1 MKPNY
6 FKLFAGIPL
15 ILCCLF
21 LSSCKIMKPSDY
33 KKAKEV
39 VSSELAKVGLHGN
52 VKINR
57 LSWQALEIPGYNV
70 DFTYSEKTYD
80 GQTVPLEVHAF
91 LQNDWSDPYGQTTPS
106 YKEVFTEQKI
116 VQKKEAQLLDKLKK
130 QDLGLTLSYFHFIS
144 NVDSSYQKE
153 SAEELEELAAQ
164 NRQEGKNDFAGYYQ
178 IPYATLIQKGL
189 VRMMISVEDDQAIQE
204 KDLKSAAKKL
214 DASDLPDGD
223 YDFYYSK
230 GSYADSIS
238 YSFKVK
244 DGKVIFYEDQNKP
257 E

>member
-153 SAEELEELAAQ
+153 AAEELEELAAQ

-178 IPYATLIQKGL
+178 IPYATLIQKGM

-204 KDLKSAAKKL
+204 KDLKAAAKKL

-223 YDFYYSK
+223 YVFYYLDFK
-230 GSYADSIS
+230 NKDHESIT
-238 YSFKVK
+238 YKFNVK
-244 DGKVIFYEDQNKP
+244 DGQVVKLDQ
-257 E
+257 

>member
-1 MKPNY
+1 MKSNY
-6 FKLFAGIPL
+6 FKLLEGLLLF
-15 ILCCLF
+15 LCCLF

-39 VSSELAKVGLHGN
+39 VSGELAKVGLHGD

-57 LSWQALEIPGYNV
+57 LSWQALEIPGYKV

-106 YKEVFTEQKI
+106 YKEVFTDQKS

-130 QDLGLTLSYFHFIS
+130 QDLGLTLSYFHFLP
-144 NVDSSYQKE
+144 NVSSSYQKE
-153 SAEELEELAAQ
+153 AAEELEELAAQ
-164 NRQEGKNDFAGYYQ
+164 NRQEGKKDFAGYYQ
-178 IPYATLIQKGL
+178 IPYTTLIQKGM
-189 VRMMISVEDDQAIQE
+189 VRMMISVEDDQVIQE
-204 KDLKSAAKKL
+204 KDLKAAAKKL

-223 YDFYYSK
+223 YDFYYLNFKNKDHESV
-230 GSYADSIS
+230 SYN
-238 YSFKVK
+238 FKVK
-244 DGKVIFYEDQNKP
+244 DGQVMKLD
-257 E
+257 

>member
-1 MKPNY
+1 MKLNY
-6 FKLFAGIPL
+6 FKLFVGIPL
-15 ILCCLF
+15 ILCCLL

-52 VKINR
+52 IKINR
-57 LSWQALEIPGYNV
+57 LSWQALEIPGYKV

-106 YKEVFTEQKI
+106 YKEVFTEQKT

-130 QDLGLTLSYFHFIS
+130 QDLGLTLSYFHFLS

-153 SAEELEELAAQ
+153 AAEELEELAAQ

-178 IPYATLIQKGL
+178 IPYATLIQKGM

-204 KDLKSAAKKL
+204 KDLKAAAKKL
-214 DASDLPDGD
+214 DASVLPDGD
-223 YDFYYSK
+223 YDFYYLDFK
-230 GSYADSIS
+230 NKDHESIS
-238 YSFKVK
+238 YHFKVK
-244 DGKVIFYEDQNKP
+244 DGQVVKLDQ
-257 E
+257 

>member
-1 MKPNY
+1 MKPNF
-6 FKLFAGIPL
+6 FKPLVGIPL
-15 ILCCLF
+15 FLCCLL

-39 VSSELAKVGLHGN
+39 VSSELAKVGLHGD

-57 LSWQALEIPGYNV
+57 LSWQALEIPGYKV

-106 YKEVFTEQKI
+106 YKEVFTDQKS

-130 QDLGLTLSYFHFIS
+130 QDLGLTLSYFHFLP
-144 NVDSSYQKE
+144 NVSSSYQKE
-153 SAEELEELAAQ
+153 AAEELEELAAQ
-164 NRQEGKNDFAGYYQ
+164 NRQEGKKDFAGYYQ
-178 IPYATLIQKGL
+178 IPYTTLIQKGM
-189 VRMMISVEDDQAIQE
+189 VRMMISVEDDQVIQE
-204 KDLKSAAKKL
+204 KDLKAAAKKL

-223 YDFYYSK
+223 YDFYYLNFKNKDHESV
-230 GSYADSIS
+230 SYN
-238 YSFKVK
+238 FKVK
-244 DGKVIFYEDQNKP
+244 DGQVMKLD
-257 E
+257 

>member
-70 DFTYSEKTYD
+70 DFTYQEKTYD

-178 IPYATLIQKGL
+178 IPYATLIQKGM
-189 VRMMISVEDDQAIQE
+189 VRMMISVEDDQAIKE
-204 KDLKSAAKKL
+204 KDLKVAAKKL
-214 DASDLPDGD
+214 DASVLPDGD
-223 YDFYYSK
+223 YDFYYLDFK
-230 GSYADSIS
+230 NKDHESIT
-238 YSFKVK
+238 YKFNVK
-244 DGKVIFYEDQNKP
+244 DGQVVKLDQ
-257 E
+257 

>member
-39 VSSELAKVGLHGN
+39 VSSELAKVGLHGD

-57 LSWQALEIPGYNV
+57 LSWQALEIPGYKV

-106 YKEVFTEQKI
+106 YKEVFTEQKV

-130 QDLGLTLSYFHFIS
+130 QDLGMTLSYFHFLP
-144 NVDSSYQKE
+144 NVSSSYQKE
-153 SAEELEELAAQ
+153 AAAELEELAAQ
-164 NRQEGKNDFAGYYQ
+164 NRQEGKKDFAGYYQ
-178 IPYATLIQKGL
+178 IPYATLIQKGM
-189 VRMMISVEDDQAIQE
+189 VRMMISVEDDQSIQE
-204 KDLKSAAKKL
+204 KDLKAAAKKL
-214 DASDLPDGD
+214 DASVLPDGD
-223 YDFYYSK
+223 YDFYYLDFK
-230 GSYADSIS
+230 NKDHESIS
-238 YSFKVK
+238 YHFKVK
-244 DGKVIFYEDQNKP
+244 DGQVVKLDQ
-257 E
+257 

>member
-1 MKPNY
+1 MKLNY

-15 ILCCLF
+15 ILCCLL

-52 VKINR
+52 IKINR
-57 LSWQALEIPGYNV
+57 LSWQALEIPGYKV

-106 YKEVFTEQKI
+106 YKEVFTEQKT
-116 VQKKEAQLLDKLKK
+116 VQKKEAQLLNKLKK
-130 QDLGLTLSYFHFIS
+130 QDLGLTFSYFHFLP

-153 SAEELEELAAQ
+153 AAEELEELAAQ

-223 YDFYYSK
+223 YDFYYLDFK
-230 GSYADSIS
+230 NKDHESIS
-238 YSFKVK
+238 YHFKVK
-244 DGKVIFYEDQNKP
+244 DGQVVKLDQ
-257 E
+257 

>member
-15 ILCCLF
+15 ILCCLL

-52 VKINR
+52 IKINR
-57 LSWQALEIPGYNV
+57 LSWQALEIPGYKV

-106 YKEVFTEQKI
+106 YKEVFTEQKT

-130 QDLGLTLSYFHFIS
+130 QDLGLTLSYFHFLS

-153 SAEELEELAAQ
+153 AAEELEELAAQ

-178 IPYATLIQKGL
+178 IPYATLIQKGM

-204 KDLKSAAKKL
+204 KDLKAAAKKL
-214 DASDLPDGD
+214 DASVLPDGD
-223 YDFYYSK
+223 YDFYYLDFK
-230 GSYADSIS
+230 NKDHESIS
-238 YSFKVK
+238 YHFNVK
-244 DGKVIFYEDQNKP
+244 DGQVVKLDQ
-257 E
+257 

>member
-1 MKPNY
+1 MKLNY
-6 FKLFAGIPL
+6 FKLFVGIPL
-15 ILCCLF
+15 ILCCLL

-52 VKINR
+52 IKINR
-57 LSWQALEIPGYNV
+57 LSWQALEIPGYKV

-106 YKEVFTEQKI
+106 YKEVFTEQKT
-116 VQKKEAQLLDKLKK
+116 VQKKEAQLLDKLKE
-130 QDLGLTLSYFHFIS
+130 QDLGLTLSYFRFLP

-153 SAEELEELAAQ
+153 AAEELEELAAQ

-204 KDLKSAAKKL
+204 KDLKAAAKKL
-214 DASDLPDGD
+214 DASVLPDGD
-223 YDFYYSK
+223 YDFYYLDFK
-230 GSYADSIS
+230 NKDHESIS
-238 YSFKVK
+238 YHFNVK
-244 DGKVIFYEDQNKP
+244 DGQVVKLDQ
-257 E
+257 

>member
-1 MKPNY
+1 MKLNY

-15 ILCCLF
+15 ILCCLL
-21 LSSCKIMKPSDY
+21 LSSCKIMTSSDY
-33 KKAKEV
+33 KKAQEV
-39 VSSELAKVGLHGN
+39 VSSELAKVGLHGD

-57 LSWQALEIPGYNV
+57 LSWQALEIPGYKV

-106 YKEVFTEQKI
+106 YKEVFTEQKT

-130 QDLGLTLSYFHFIS
+130 QDLGLTLSYFHFLP

-153 SAEELEELAAQ
+153 AAEELEELAAQ

-178 IPYATLIQKGL
+178 IPYATLIQKGM

-204 KDLKSAAKKL
+204 KDLKAAAKKL
-214 DASDLPDGD
+214 DASVLPDGD
-223 YDFYYSK
+223 YDFYYLDFK
-230 GSYADSIS
+230 NKDHESIS
-238 YSFKVK
+238 YHFNVK
-244 DGKVIFYEDQNKP
+244 DGQVVKLDQ
-257 E
+257 

>member
-6 FKLFAGIPL
+6 SKLFAWMPL
-15 ILCCLF
+15 FLCCLF

-39 VSSELAKVGLHGN
+39 VSGELVKVGLHGD

-57 LSWQALEIPGYNV
+57 LSWQALEIPGYKV

-106 YKEVFTEQKI
+106 YKEVFTEQKT
-116 VQKKEAQLLDKLKK
+116 VQKKESQLLDKLKK
-130 QDLGLTLSYFHFIS
+130 QDLGLTFSYFHFLP

-153 SAEELEELAAQ
+153 AAEELEELAAQ
-164 NRQEGKNDFAGYYQ
+164 NRQEGKKDFAGYYQ
-178 IPYATLIQKGL
+178 IPYTTLIQKGM
-189 VRMMISVEDDQAIQE
+189 VRMMISVEDDQVIQE
-204 KDLKSAAKKL
+204 KDLKAAAKKL

-223 YDFYYSK
+223 YDFYYLNFKNKDHESV
-230 GSYADSIS
+230 SYN
-238 YSFKVK
+238 FKVK
-244 DGKVIFYEDQNKP
+244 DGQVMKLD
-257 E
+257 

>member
-1 MKPNY
+1 MKSNY
-6 FKLFAGIPL
+6 FKLLAGL
-15 ILCCLF
+15 LLFLSCLC

-39 VSSELAKVGLHGN
+39 VSGELTKVGLHGN

-57 LSWQALEIPGYNV
+57 LSWQALEIPGYKV

-106 YKEVFTEQKI
+106 YKEVFTDQKS

-130 QDLGLTLSYFHFIS
+130 QDLGLTLSYFHFLP
-144 NVDSSYQKE
+144 NVSSSYQKE
-153 SAEELEELAAQ
+153 AAEELEELAAQ
-164 NRQEGKNDFAGYYQ
+164 NRQEGKKDFAGYYQ
-178 IPYATLIQKGL
+178 IPYTTLIQKGM
-189 VRMMISVEDDQAIQE
+189 VRMMISVEDDQVIQE
-204 KDLKSAAKKL
+204 KDLKAAAKKL

-223 YDFYYSK
+223 YDFYYLNFKNKDHESV
-230 GSYADSIS
+230 SYN
-238 YSFKVK
+238 FKVK
-244 DGKVIFYEDQNKP
+244 DGQVMKLD
-257 E
+257 

>member
-1 MKPNY
+1 MKPNF
-6 FKLFAGIPL
+6 FKPLVGIPL
-15 ILCCLF
+15 FLCCLL

-57 LSWQALEIPGYNV
+57 LSWQALEIPGYKV

-106 YKEVFTEQKI
+106 YKEVFTDQKS

-130 QDLGLTLSYFHFIS
+130 QDLGLTLSYFHFLP
-144 NVDSSYQKE
+144 NVSSSYQKE
-153 SAEELEELAAQ
+153 AAEELEELAAQ
-164 NRQEGKNDFAGYYQ
+164 NRQEGKKDFAGYYQ
-178 IPYATLIQKGL
+178 IPYTTLIQKGM
-189 VRMMISVEDDQAIQE
+189 VRMMISVEDDQVIQE
-204 KDLKSAAKKL
+204 KDLKAAAKKL

-223 YDFYYSK
+223 YDFYYLNFKNKDHESV
-230 GSYADSIS
+230 SYN
-238 YSFKVK
+238 FKVK
-244 DGKVIFYEDQNKP
+244 DGQVMKLD
-257 E
+257 

>member
-1 MKPNY
+1 MKLND

-15 ILCCLF
+15 VLCCLL
-21 LSSCKIMKPSDY
+21 LSSCKIMTPSDY

-39 VSSELAKVGLHGN
+39 VNSELAKVGLHGD

-57 LSWQALEIPGYNV
+57 LSWQALEIPGYKV
-70 DFTYSEKTYD
+70 DFTYSKKTYD

-178 IPYATLIQKGL
+178 IPYATLIQKGM
-189 VRMMISVEDDQAIQE
+189 VRMMISVEDDQSIQE
-204 KDLKSAAKKL
+204 KDLKAAAKKL
-214 DASDLPDGD
+214 DASVLPDGD
-223 YDFYYSK
+223 YDFYYLDFK
-230 GSYADSIS
+230 NKDHESIS
-238 YSFKVK
+238 YHFNVK
-244 DGKVIFYEDQNKP
+244 DGQVVKLDQ
-257 E
+257 

>member
-1 MKPNY
+1 MT
-6 FKLFAGIPL
+6 
-15 ILCCLF
+15 
-21 LSSCKIMKPSDY
+21 PSDY

-52 VKINR
+52 IKINR
-57 LSWQALEIPGYNV
+57 LSWQALEIPGYKV

-106 YKEVFTEQKI
+106 YKEVFTEQKT

-130 QDLGLTLSYFHFIS
+130 QDLGLTLSYFHFLP

-153 SAEELEELAAQ
+153 AAEELEELAAQ

-178 IPYATLIQKGL
+178 IPYATLIQKGM

-204 KDLKSAAKKL
+204 KYLKAAAKKL
-214 DASDLPDGD
+214 DASVLPDGD
-223 YDFYYSK
+223 YDFYYLDFK
-230 GSYADSIS
+230 NKDHESIS
-238 YSFKVK
+238 YHFNVK
-244 DGKVIFYEDQNKP
+244 DGQVVKLDQ
-257 E
+257 

>member
-1 MKPNY
+1 MKSNY
-6 FKLFAGIPL
+6 FKLLAGL
-15 ILCCLF
+15 LLFLSCLC

-39 VSSELAKVGLHGN
+39 VSGELTKVGLHGN

-57 LSWQALEIPGYNV
+57 LSWQALEIPGYKV

-106 YKEVFTEQKI
+106 YKEVFTDQKS

-130 QDLGLTLSYFHFIS
+130 QDLGLTLSYFHFLP
-144 NVDSSYQKE
+144 NVSSSYQKE
-153 SAEELEELAAQ
+153 AAEELEELAAQ
-164 NRQEGKNDFAGYYQ
+164 NRQEGKKDFAGYYQ
-178 IPYATLIQKGL
+178 IPYTTLIQKGM

-204 KDLKSAAKKL
+204 KDLKAAAKKL

-223 YDFYYSK
+223 YDFYYLNFKNKDHESV
-230 GSYADSIS
+230 SYN
-238 YSFKVK
+238 FKVK
-244 DGKVIFYEDQNKP
+244 DGQVMKLD
-257 E
+257 

>member
-1 MKPNY
+1 MT
-6 FKLFAGIPL
+6 
-15 ILCCLF
+15 
-21 LSSCKIMKPSDY
+21 SSDY
-33 KKAKEV
+33 KKAQEV
-39 VSSELAKVGLHGN
+39 VSSELAKVGLHGD

-57 LSWQALEIPGYNV
+57 LSWQALEIPGYKV

-178 IPYATLIQKGL
+178 IPYATLIQKGM
-189 VRMMISVEDDQAIQE
+189 VRMMISVEDDQSIQE
-204 KDLKSAAKKL
+204 KDLKAAAKKL
-214 DASDLPDGD
+214 DASILPDGD
-223 YDFYYSK
+223 YDFYYLDFK
-230 GSYADSIS
+230 NKDHESIS
-238 YSFKVK
+238 YHFNVK
-244 DGKVIFYEDQNKP
+244 DGQVVKLDQ
-257 E
+257 

>member
-1 MKPNY
+1 MKPNF
-6 FKLFAGIPL
+6 FKPLAVIPL
-15 ILCCLF
+15 FLCCLF

-39 VSSELAKVGLHGN
+39 VSGELAKVGLHGD

-57 LSWQALEIPGYNV
+57 LSWQALEIPGYKV

-106 YKEVFTEQKI
+106 YKEVFTDQKS

-130 QDLGLTLSYFHFIS
+130 QDLGLTLSYFHFLP
-144 NVDSSYQKE
+144 NVSSSYQKE
-153 SAEELEELAAQ
+153 AAEELEELAAQ
-164 NRQEGKNDFAGYYQ
+164 NRQEGKKDFAGYYQ
-178 IPYATLIQKGL
+178 IPYTTLIQKGM
-189 VRMMISVEDDQAIQE
+189 VRMMISVEDDQVIQE
-204 KDLKSAAKKL
+204 KDLKAAAKKL

-223 YDFYYSK
+223 YDFYYLNFKNKDHESV
-230 GSYADSIS
+230 SYN
-238 YSFKVK
+238 FKVK
-244 DGKVIFYEDQNKP
+244 DGQVMKLD
-257 E
+257 

>member
-1 MKPNY
+1 MKLND

-15 ILCCLF
+15 VLCCLL
-21 LSSCKIMKPSDY
+21 LSSCKIMTPSDY

-39 VSSELAKVGLHGN
+39 VNSELAKVGLHGD

-57 LSWQALEIPGYNV
+57 LSWQALEIPGYKV

-178 IPYATLIQKGL
+178 IPYATLIQKGM
-189 VRMMISVEDDQAIQE
+189 VRMMISVEDDQSIQE
-204 KDLKSAAKKL
+204 KDLKAAAKKL
-214 DASDLPDGD
+214 NASVLPDGD
-223 YDFYYSK
+223 YDFYYLDFK
-230 GSYADSIS
+230 NKDHESIS
-238 YSFKVK
+238 YHFNVK
-244 DGKVIFYEDQNKP
+244 DGQVVKLDQ
-257 E
+257 

>member
-1 MKPNY
+1 MKLNY

-15 ILCCLF
+15 ILCCLL
-21 LSSCKIMKPSDY
+21 LSSCKIMTSSDY
-33 KKAKEV
+33 KKAQEV

-52 VKINR
+52 IKINR
-57 LSWQALEIPGYNV
+57 LSWQALEIPGYKV

-106 YKEVFTEQKI
+106 YKEVFTEQKT

-130 QDLGLTLSYFHFIS
+130 QDLGLTLSYFHFLP
-144 NVDSSYQKE
+144 NVDSSYQE
-153 SAEELEELAAQ
+153 EAAEELEELAAQ

-178 IPYATLIQKGL
+178 IPYATLIQKGM

-204 KDLKSAAKKL
+204 KDLEAAAKKL
-214 DASDLPDGD
+214 DASVLPDGD
-223 YDFYYSK
+223 YDFYYLDFK
-230 GSYADSIS
+230 NKDHESIS
-238 YSFKVK
+238 YHFKVK
-244 DGKVIFYEDQNKP
+244 DGQVVKLDQ
-257 E
+257 

>member
-6 FKLFAGIPL
+6 SKLFAWMPL
-15 ILCCLF
+15 FLCCLF

-39 VSSELAKVGLHGN
+39 VSGELAKVGLHGN

-57 LSWQALEIPGYNV
+57 LSWQALEIPGYKV

-106 YKEVFTEQKI
+106 YKEVFTDQKS

-130 QDLGLTLSYFHFIS
+130 QDLGLTLSYFHFLP
-144 NVDSSYQKE
+144 NVSSSYQKE
-153 SAEELEELAAQ
+153 AAEELEELAAQ
-164 NRQEGKNDFAGYYQ
+164 NRQEGKKDFAG
-178 IPYATLIQKGL
+178 ITRLRTPPL
-189 VRMMISVEDDQAIQE
+189 
-204 KDLKSAAKKL
+204 
-214 DASDLPDGD
+214 
-223 YDFYYSK
+223 
-230 GSYADSIS
+230 
-238 YSFKVK
+238 FKRGWFV
-244 DGKVIFYEDQNKP
+244 
-257 E
+257 

>member
-1 MKPNY
+1 MKLNY

-15 ILCCLF
+15 ILCCLL
-21 LSSCKIMKPSDY
+21 LSSCKIMTSSDY

-57 LSWQALEIPGYNV
+57 LSWQALEIPGYKV
-70 DFTYSEKTYD
+70 DFTYLEKTYD

-106 YKEVFTEQKI
+106 YKEVFTEQKE
-116 VQKKEAQLLDKLKK
+116 VQKKEPQLLDKLKK
-130 QDLGLTLSYFHFIS
+130 QDLGMTLSHFHFLP
-144 NVDSSYQKE
+144 NVSSSYQKE
-153 SAEELEELAAQ
+153 AAEELEELAAQ

-189 VRMMISVEDDQAIQE
+189 VRMMISVEDDQSIQE
-204 KDLKSAAKKL
+204 KDLKAAAKKL
-214 DASDLPDGD
+214 DASVLPDGD
-223 YDFYYSK
+223 YDFYYLDFK
-230 GSYADSIS
+230 NKDHESIS
-238 YSFKVK
+238 YHFNVK
-244 DGKVIFYEDQNKP
+244 DGQVVKLDQ
-257 E
+257 

>member
-1 MKPNY
+1 MKLNY

-15 ILCCLF
+15 ILCCLL

-52 VKINR
+52 IKINR
-57 LSWQALEIPGYNV
+57 LSWQALEIPGYKV

-106 YKEVFTEQKI
+106 YKEVFTDQKS

-130 QDLGLTLSYFHFIS
+130 QDLGLTLSYFHFLP
-144 NVDSSYQKE
+144 NVSSSYQKE
-153 SAEELEELAAQ
+153 AAEELEELAAQ
-164 NRQEGKNDFAGYYQ
+164 NRQEGKKDFAGYYQ
-178 IPYATLIQKGL
+178 IPYTTLIHKGM
-189 VRMMISVEDDQAIQE
+189 VRMMISVEDDQVIQE
-204 KDLKSAAKKL
+204 KDLKAAAKKL

-223 YDFYYSK
+223 YDFYYLNFKNKDHESV
-230 GSYADSIS
+230 SYN
-238 YSFKVK
+238 FKVK
-244 DGKVIFYEDQNKP
+244 DGQVMKLD
-257 E
+257 

>member
-1 MKPNY
+1 MKLND

-15 ILCCLF
+15 VLCCLL
-21 LSSCKIMKPSDY
+21 LSSCKIMTPSDY

-39 VSSELAKVGLHGN
+39 VSSELAKVGLHGD

-57 LSWQALEIPGYNV
+57 LSWQALEIPGYKV

-106 YKEVFTEQKI
+106 YKEVFTEQKV

-130 QDLGLTLSYFHFIS
+130 QDLGMTLSYFHFLP
-144 NVDSSYQKE
+144 NVSSSYQKE
-153 SAEELEELAAQ
+153 AAAELEELAAQ
-164 NRQEGKNDFAGYYQ
+164 NRQEGKKDFAGYYQ
-178 IPYATLIQKGL
+178 IPYATLIQKGM

-204 KDLKSAAKKL
+204 KDLKAAAKKL

-223 YDFYYSK
+223 YDFYYLDFK
-230 GSYADSIS
+230 NKDHESIT
-238 YSFKVK
+238 YKFNVK
-244 DGKVIFYEDQNKP
+244 DGQVVKLDQ
-257 E
+257 

>member
-1 MKPNY
+1 MKSNY
-6 FKLFAGIPL
+6 FKLLAGL
-15 ILCCLF
+15 LLFLCCLL
-21 LSSCKIMKPSDY
+21 LSSCKIMTPSDY

-57 LSWQALEIPGYNV
+57 LSWQALEIPGYKV

-106 YKEVFTEQKI
+106 YKEVFTEQK
-116 VQKKEAQLLDKLKK
+116 VVLKKEAQLLDKLKK
-130 QDLGLTLSYFHFIS
+130 QDLGLTLSYFHFLP
-144 NVDSSYQKE
+144 NVSSSYQKE
-153 SAEELEELAAQ
+153 AAEELEELAAQ
-164 NRQEGKNDFAGYYQ
+164 NRQEGKKDFAGYYQ
-178 IPYATLIQKGL
+178 IPYTTLIQKGM

-204 KDLKSAAKKL
+204 KDLKAAAKKL

-223 YDFYYSK
+223 YDFYYLNFKNK
-230 GSYADSIS
+230 GHESVSYN
-238 YSFKVK
+238 FKVK
-244 DGKVIFYEDQNKP
+244 DGQVMKLD
-257 E
+257 

>member
-39 VSSELAKVGLHGN
+39 VSSELAKVGLHGDI
-52 VKINR
+52 KINR
-57 LSWQALEIPGYNV
+57 LSWQALEIPGYKV

-178 IPYATLIQKGL
+178 IPYATLIQKGM

-204 KDLKSAAKKL
+204 KDLKAAAKKL

-223 YDFYYSK
+223 YDFYYLDFK
-230 GSYADSIS
+230 NKDHESIT
-238 YSFKVK
+238 YKFNVK
-244 DGKVIFYEDQNKP
+244 DGQVVKLDQ
-257 E
+257 

>member
-39 VSSELAKVGLHGN
+39 VSSELAKVGLHGD

-57 LSWQALEIPGYNV
+57 LSWQALEIPGYKV

-178 IPYATLIQKGL
+178 IPYATLIQKGM

-204 KDLKSAAKKL
+204 KDLKAAAKKL

-223 YDFYYSK
+223 YDFYYLDFK
-230 GSYADSIS
+230 NKDHESIS
-238 YSFKVK
+238 YHFNVK
-244 DGKVIFYEDQNKP
+244 DGQVVKLDQ
-257 E
+257 

>member
-1 MKPNY
+1 
-6 FKLFAGIPL
+6 
-15 ILCCLF
+15 
-21 LSSCKIMKPSDY
+21 MKPSDY

-70 DFTYSEKTYD
+70 GFTYSEKTYD

-116 VQKKEAQLLDKLKK
+116 VQKKETQLLDKLKK

-178 IPYATLIQKGL
+178 IPYATLIQKGM

-204 KDLKSAAKKL
+204 KDLKAAAKKL

-223 YDFYYSK
+223 YDFYYLDFK
-230 GSYADSIS
+230 NKDHESIT
-238 YSFKVK
+238 YKFNVK
-244 DGKVIFYEDQNKP
+244 DGQVVKLDQ
-257 E
+257 

>member
-6 FKLFAGIPL
+6 FKLLAGIPL
-15 ILCCLF
+15 FLCCLF

-39 VSSELAKVGLHGN
+39 VSGELAKVGLHGN
-52 VKINR
+52 IKINR
-57 LSWQALEIPGYNV
+57 LSWQALEIPGYKV

-106 YKEVFTEQKI
+106 YKEVFTEQKT
-116 VQKKEAQLLDKLKK
+116 VQKKESQLLDKLKK
-130 QDLGLTLSYFHFIS
+130 QDLGLTFSYFHFLP

-153 SAEELEELAAQ
+153 AAEELEELAAQ
-164 NRQEGKNDFAGYYQ
+164 NRQEGKKDFAGYYQ
-178 IPYATLIQKGL
+178 IPYTTLIQKGM
-189 VRMMISVEDDQAIQE
+189 VRMMISVEDDQVIQE
-204 KDLKSAAKKL
+204 KDLKAAAKKL

-223 YDFYYSK
+223 YDFYYLNFKNKDHESV
-230 GSYADSIS
+230 SYN
-238 YSFKVK
+238 FKVK
-244 DGKVIFYEDQNKP
+244 DGQVMKLD
-257 E
+257 